1 MTTKTKPQLSKEDYL
16 KMIDI
21 EDTGYD
27 PMIPFAI
34 LMICWIIFILFTVFG
49 AII

>member
-34 LMICWIIFILFTVFG
+34 LILYCVILFIVFRVV
-49 AII
+49 I